1 MKNFRN
7 IKKLSRLAFIL
18 MVFNSLMS
26 IMLYSLLTRADGD
39 TLSKAI
45 QTVPLFI
52 GIVSVGLIVIWA
64 LFKKQI
70 DEHLE
75 EVNVWI
81 EEMLESEFKGK
92 TFFGDKEESIL
103 IGESLHKVS
112 EHFKMKIEQMGD
124 YAKQDQLVIHQV
136 NEVSNQSKQ
145 FEDKLRQAIEEV
157 KNSEKLRAEVS
168 ATITETSIEITE
180 GMGNIDN
187 DLQNIVEA
195 FVAASQKAE
204 EGTEVIKGAFAQMEV
219 IGKKFRMSTK
229 AIDQLEDKSKEIGRI
244 VSLIT
249 TIAQQ
254 TNLLALNAAIEAA
267 RAGEQ
272 GRGFAV
278 VAGEVKKLAEQSAGA
293 AREIGTLIHK
303 IQEEINQ
310 AVLSMAEGNEAIET
324 GVTMVG
330 NAGES
335 FNTIFNDIEEVSN
348 QMMDISAVIEEV
360 FVATQS
366 ASEAAEKICQMSS
379 NVSQNIIALSLS

>member
-1 MKNFRN
+1 MGFN
-7 IKKLSRLAFIL
+7 ILLSLA
-18 MVFNSLMS
+18 
-26 IMLYSLLTRADGD
+26 LYSLQIRGNEGIS
-39 TLSKAI
+39 SKVI
-45 QTVPLFI
+45 QAVPVII
-52 GIVSVGLIVIWA
+52 GIVSIVLSVIWV
-64 LFKKQI
+64 LFRKLMDQ
-70 DEHLE
+70 HLK
-75 EVNVWI
+75 EVNTWA
-81 EEMLESEFKGK
+81 EEMLKSNF
-92 TFFGDKEESIL
+92 TYTSHSTDKAEISLIREE
-103 IGESLHKVS
+103 LHKVS
-112 EHFKMKIEQMGD
+112 QGFKIKIEQLE
-124 YAKQDQLVIHQV
+124 QHSTQSQRVIDQG
-136 NEVSNQSKQ
+136 NEADNHSKL
-145 FEDKLRQAIEEV
+145 FMDKLKKAIEEV
-157 KNSEKLRAEVS
+157 KNSESMRMKISSTIAENS
-168 ATITETSIEITE
+168 QEITS
-180 GMGNIDN
+180 GMENIDN

-195 FVAASQKAE
+195 FVAASMKAE
-204 EGTEVIKGAFAQMEV
+204 EGTDVINSAFGQMEV
-219 IGKKFRMSTK
+219 IGKKFKTSTK
-229 AIDQLEDKSKEIGRI
+229 AINQLEDKSKEIGRI

-267 RAGEQ
+267 RAGDQ

-366 ASEAAEKICQMSS
+366 AVETAEKICQISS
-379 NVSQNIIALSLS
+379 NVSERIISLASD

>member
-1 MKNFRN
+1 MKNFRS
-7 IKKLSRLAFIL
+7 IKRFDRLAFIL
-18 MVFNSLMS
+18 MGFNILLSLA
-26 IMLYSLLTRADGD
+26 LYSLQIRGNEGIS
-39 TLSKAI
+39 SKVI
-45 QTVPLFI
+45 QAVPVII
-52 GIVSVGLIVIWA
+52 GIVSIVLSVIWV
-64 LFKKQI
+64 LFRKLMDQ
-70 DEHLE
+70 HLK
-75 EVNVWI
+75 EVNTWA
-81 EEMLESEFKGK
+81 EEMLKSNF
-92 TFFGDKEESIL
+92 TYTSHSTDKAEISLIREE
-103 IGESLHKVS
+103 LHKVS
-112 EHFKMKIEQMGD
+112 QGFKIKIEQLE
-124 YAKQDQLVIHQV
+124 QHSTQSQRVIDQG
-136 NEVSNQSKQ
+136 NEADNHSKL
-145 FEDKLRQAIEEV
+145 FMDKLKKAIEEV
-157 KNSEKLRAEVS
+157 KNSESMRMKISSTIAENS
-168 ATITETSIEITE
+168 QEITS
-180 GMGNIDN
+180 GMENIDN

-195 FVAASQKAE
+195 FVAASMKAE
-204 EGTEVIKGAFAQMEV
+204 EGTDVINSAFGQMEV
-219 IGKKFRMSTK
+219 IGKKFKTSTK
-229 AIDQLEDKSKEIGRI
+229 AINQLEDKSKEIGRI

-267 RAGEQ
+267 RAGDQ

-366 ASEAAEKICQMSS
+366 AVETAEKICQISS
-379 NVSQNIIALSLS
+379 NVSERIISLASH